1 MLPLYALLLTAS
13 SLFLAESQQLAGS
26 SRVIL
31 YVTQNPLCWLPWCFK
46 RGLWQPQKSMLG
58 TAAEPSFEA
67 LKRAA
72 GRGSLGQLSD
82 PRFLDNMAL
91 LNPRA
96 LAAVPDA
103 VQKHALRKLRTK
115 SRQTGAESHGV
126 EKPMAA
132 RKQP

>member
-1 MLPLYALLLTAS
+1 
-13 SLFLAESQQLAGS
+13 
-26 SRVIL
+26 
-31 YVTQNPLCWLPWCFK
+31 
-46 RGLWQPQKSMLG
+46 MLG

-67 LKRAA
+67 LKQAA